1 MISPAQIT
9 LREPWMMPLQAQAMN
24 PTKVKKSF
32 VFEGMRV
39 P

>member
-1 MISPAQIT
+1 MISPAQFT
-9 LREPWMMPLQAQAMN
+9 LREPWMMPPQAQAMN

-32 VFEGMRV
+32 VFEGRRA

>member
-1 MISPAQIT
+1 MEIT
-9 LREPWMMPLQAQAMN
+9 LREPWMMPLQTQAMN

-32 VFEGMRV
+32 VFEGRRA